1 MSTQEEIKEALTFYY
16 EVDLDNCLMTNIDWI
31 EELSKALTDKDY
43 LKNFEVELS
52 NYKKERDI

>member
-1 MSTQEEIKEALTFYY
+1 MSTQEEIKEALIFYY

-52 NYKKERDI
+52 NYKKEKV